1 MSKSNRRRGQWLAP
15 KGELLAEDRLP
26 EVALRAASNPDPKA
40 DALCTQVRRV
50 LDYVVGGELRDE
62 ALRDLVVADVIP
74 AGSCRRMRVVIR
86 TAGDVD
92 CAVVL
97 ERLGA
102 ARGYLRVQIAAAIH
116 RKRTPELVFEVLP
129 PADAEPEW
137 WAR

>member
-1 MSKSNRRRGQWLAP
+1 MSKSNRRRAHERASE
-15 KGELLAEDRLP
+15 GEIFIEDQLSEASRR
-26 EVALRAASNPDPKA
+26 VASNTDYKT

-62 ALRDLVVADVIP
+62 ALRDLVVMDVSP

-86 TAGDVD
+86 TVGDVD

-97 ERLGA
+97 ERLEA
-102 ARGYLRVQIAAAIH
+102 ARGFLRVQIAEAIH

-129 PADAEPEW
+129 PVESGGER
-137 WAR
+137 WAQ